1 MATIPKV
8 KVTFDA
14 DFDELKKGVK
24 GATAEVEGFGDK
36 VADFGK
42 RAAAAFAVA
51 AAAAAAYLTKIAVDG
66 VKAAIEDEQAQVRLA
81 TALRDVTGATEAQ
94 IAKAETFI
102 SQLSMQTGIAD
113 DKLRPAMQR
122 LALSTNDVGEA
133 QKLLDL
139 STRVSIN
146 SGKELET
153 VAAAVAKAQDGNTT
167 SLAKLGIGLSAAELK
182 GKSFGEVIAMINSMY
197 PDLGANTD
205 TAAFKMAQLSV
216 GFNEAKEKLGYAL
229 LPMLKS
235 FVDYINQNILPS
247 FDAFIDGLTGNYS
260 VTSSLDETQKSAFAL
275 GATINTL
282 AKSIAA
288 VANVFSTDGKK
299 GIDGFIQALQI
310 LANVAGAVVT
320 IIKELVSF
328 IVEMA
333 NQVIGFLNLFGAGI
347 QKIRSIDSAF
357 GRAFGSVAVS
367 GGMNPI
373 QSGTF
378 LNGASGSGSTSG
390 GGAGGAGGFGGGGT
404 SGGGLGGS
412 AGAAV
417 SAAAAT
423 SLNDL
428 VSKLTKVQ
436 DNITEIQFLFDSG
449 AITKTQTAKLLD
461 AQIKQMDVLTAQ
473 ADALNAQANPSTF
486 NPGQF
491 RMGEAATTNINV
503 TLNGLIVDPEGSKR
517 AVESIMNDSYYR
529 GTLGATSLAGLR
541 L

>member
-1 MATIPKV
+1 
-8 KVTFDA
+8 
-14 DFDELKKGVK
+14 
-24 GATAEVEGFGDK
+24 
-36 VADFGK
+36 
-42 RAAAAFAVA
+42 
-51 AAAAAAYLTKIAVDG
+51 
-66 VKAAIEDEQAQVRLA
+66 
-81 TALRDVTGATEAQ
+81 
-94 IAKAETFI
+94 
-102 SQLSMQTGIAD
+102 
-113 DKLRPAMQR
+113 MQR
-122 LALSTNDVGEA
+122 LALSTNDVGKA
-133 QKLLDL
+133 QELLDL

-182 GKSFGEVIAMINSMY
+182 GKSFGEVVAMINSMY

-378 LNGASGSGSTSG
+378 LNGASGSGSTST

-461 AQIKQMDVLTAQ
+461 AQIKQMDILTAQ